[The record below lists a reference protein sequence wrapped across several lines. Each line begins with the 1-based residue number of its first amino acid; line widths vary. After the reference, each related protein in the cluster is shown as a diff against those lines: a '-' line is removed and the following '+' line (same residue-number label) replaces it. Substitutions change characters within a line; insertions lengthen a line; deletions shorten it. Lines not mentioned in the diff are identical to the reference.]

1 MYNLDVLCSQ
11 LSEFMHL
18 IYFSWNSVIFP
29 LTCFSVSYTNYFV
42 RKDINYYECVL
53 SNTTTEIIL

>member
-11 LSEFMHL
+11 LSELMHL

-29 LTCFSVSYTNYFV
+29 LTRFSVSYTNYFA
-42 RKDINYYECVL
+42 YACVV
-53 SNTTTEIIL
+53 SKKEITVVEVK

>member
-29 LTCFSVSYTNYFV
+29 LTCIVETSKY
-42 RKDINYYECVL
+42 VL
-53 SNTTTEIIL
+53 IYMRYCIVTYNNILDH